1 MGPARMAMRFDGK
14 VALVTGGNSGLGL
27 AAAKAF
33 AAEGAEVVISGRD
46 RHKLDAAVAEI
57 GGQAIG
63 IVADVSRVQDI
74 TALMREVEGSKGR
87 IDVLFANAGIARF
100 APIGSVTEA
109 EWDGLMGTNVKGLY
123 FTVQQALP
131 LMRRGSAIVLNA
143 SLAASKGVPN
153 ASVYSASKAAIRSL
167 GRSLGAELVD
177 RGIRVNVVSPG
188 PIETPIFGTFGVG
201 ADDLAAMK
209 RQWAGDNPMKRFG
222 TAEEVARAVL
232 FLASDEASYIT
243 GVEVPVD
250 GGVASF

>member
-1 MGPARMAMRFDGK
+1 MAMRFDGK

-46 RHKLDAAVAEI
+46 RRKLDAAVAEI
-57 GGQAIG
+57 GAQAIG

-74 TALMREVEGSKGR
+74 VVLMREVENRKGR
-87 IDVLFANAGIARF
+87 IDVLFANAGIASF
-100 APIGSVTEA
+100 APIESVTESD
-109 EWDGLMGTNVKGLY
+109 WDATMGTNVKGLY

-143 SLAASKGVPN
+143 SLAASKGVPD
-153 ASVYSASKAAIRSL
+153 ASVYSASKAATRSL

-188 PIETPIFGTFGVG
+188 PIETPIFETFGVG
-201 ADDLAAMK
+201 TDDLAAMK
-209 RQWAGDNPMKRFG
+209 RQWAADNPMKRFG
-222 TAEEVARAVL
+222 TADEVARAVL
-232 FLASDEASYIT
+232 FLASDEASFIT
-243 GVEVPVD
+243 GIEVAID

>member
-1 MGPARMAMRFDGK
+1 MAKRFDGK

-33 AAEGAEVVISGRD
+33 AAEGADVVICGRD
-46 RHKLDAAVAEI
+46 RKKLDAAVAGI
-57 GGQAIG
+57 GAQAIG

-74 TALMREVEGSKGR
+74 AALMREVESRKGR

-100 APIGSVTEA
+100 APIDAVTEA

-123 FTVQQALP
+123 FTVQRALP
-131 LMRRGSAIVLNA
+131 LMRRGGAIVLNA

-153 ASVYSASKAAIRSL
+153 ASLYSASKAATRSL

-188 PIETPIFGTFGVG
+188 PIDTPIFETFGVG
-201 ADDLAAMK
+201 GDDLAAMK
-209 RQWAGDNPMKRFG
+209 QQWAGDNPMKRFG

-243 GVEVPVD
+243 GIEVAVD

>member
-1 MGPARMAMRFDGK
+1 MAMRFDGK

-57 GGQAIG
+57 GAQAIG

-74 TALMREVEGSKGR
+74 AALMREVESRKGR

-100 APIGSVTEA
+100 APIESVTESD
-109 EWDGLMGTNVKGLY
+109 WDGMMGTNVKGLY

-131 LMRRGSAIVLNA
+131 LMRRGGAIVLNA
-143 SLAASKGVPN
+143 SLASGKGVPS
-153 ASVYSASKAAIRSL
+153 ASVYSASKAATRSL

-188 PIETPIFGTFGVG
+188 PIETPIFETFGVG

-209 RQWAGDNPMKRFG
+209 RQWASENPMKRFG

-243 GVEVPVD
+243 GVEVAVD

>member
-1 MGPARMAMRFDGK
+1 MAKRFDGK

-33 AAEGAEVVISGRD
+33 AAEGADVVISGRD
-46 RHKLDAAVAEI
+46 RPKLDAAVAGI
-57 GGQAIG
+57 GAQAIG
-63 IVADVSRVQDI
+63 VVADVSRVQDI
-74 TALMREVEGSKGR
+74 VTLMREVESRKGR

-100 APIGSVTEA
+100 APIESVTESD
-109 EWDGLMGTNVKGLY
+109 WDGLMGTNVKGLY

-131 LMRRGSAIVLNA
+131 LMRRGGAIVLNA

-153 ASVYSASKAAIRSL
+153 ASLYSASKAATRSL

-188 PIETPIFGTFGVG
+188 PIETPIFQTFGVG
-201 ADDLAAMK
+201 TDDLAAMK

>member
-1 MGPARMAMRFDGK
+1 MAMRFDGK

-57 GGQAIG
+57 GAQAIG

-74 TALMREVEGSKGR
+74 AALMREVKSRKGR

-100 APIGSVTEA
+100 APIESVTESD
-109 EWDGLMGTNVKGLY
+109 WDSMMGTNVKGLY

-143 SLAASKGVPN
+143 SLAAGKGVPD
-153 ASVYSASKAAIRSL
+153 ASVYSASKAATRSL

-188 PIETPIFGTFGVG
+188 PIETPIFETFGVG
-201 ADDLAAMK
+201 TDDLAAMK
-209 RQWAGDNPMKRFG
+209 QQWASENPMKRFG
-222 TAEEVARAVL
+222 TAEEVAHAVL

-243 GVEVPVD
+243 GIEVPVD

>member
-1 MGPARMAMRFDGK
+1 MAMRFDGK

-27 AAAKAF
+27 AAARAF
-33 AAEGAEVVISGRD
+33 AAEGAEVVISGRN
-46 RHKLDAAVAEI
+46 RQKLDAAVAEI
-57 GGQAIG
+57 GAKAIG

-74 TALMREVEGSKGR
+74 AALMREVESRKQR
-87 IDVLFANAGIARF
+87 IDVLFANAGIACF
-100 APIGSVTEA
+100 APIESVTEA
-109 EWDGLMGTNVKGLY
+109 DWDGMMGTNVKGLY

-143 SLAASKGVPN
+143 SLAASKGVPS
-153 ASVYSASKAAIRSL
+153 ASIYSASKAATRSL

-177 RGIRVNVVSPG
+177 RDIRVNVVSPG
-188 PIETPIFGTFGVG
+188 PIETPIFETFGVG

-243 GVEVPVD
+243 GIEVPID

>member
-1 MGPARMAMRFDGK
+1 MAARFDGK
-14 VALVTGGNSGLGL
+14 MALVTGGNSGLGL

-46 RHKLDAAVAEI
+46 RHKLDAAVAGI
-57 GGQAIG
+57 GAQAVG

-74 TALMREVEGSKGR
+74 AALMREVESRKGR

-100 APIGSVTEA
+100 APIESVTESD
-109 EWDGLMGTNVKGLY
+109 WDGMMGTNVKGLY

-131 LMRRGSAIVLNA
+131 LMRRGGAIVLNA
-143 SLAASKGVPN
+143 SLASGKGVPN
-153 ASVYSASKAAIRSL
+153 ASVYSASKAATRSL

-188 PIETPIFGTFGVG
+188 PIETPIFETFGVG
-201 ADDLAAMK
+201 TDDLAVMK
-209 RQWAGDNPMKRFG
+209 RQWASENPMKRFG
-222 TAEEVARAVL
+222 TAEEVARVVL
-232 FLASDEASYIT
+232 FLASDDASYIT
-243 GVEVPVD
+243 GAEVPVD

>member
-1 MGPARMAMRFDGK
+1 MAMRFDGK

-57 GGQAIG
+57 GAQAMG

-74 TALMREVEGSKGR
+74 AALMREVESRKR
-87 IDVLFANAGIARF
+87 CIDVLFANAGIARF
-100 APIGSVTEA
+100 APIESVTESD
-109 EWDGLMGTNVKGLY
+109 WDGMMGTNVKGLY

-131 LMRRGSAIVLNA
+131 LMRRGGAIVLNA
-143 SLAASKGVPN
+143 SLASGKGVPN
-153 ASVYSASKAAIRSL
+153 ASVYSASKAATRSL

-188 PIETPIFGTFGVG
+188 PIETPIFETFGVG
-201 ADDLAAMK
+201 TDDLAAMK
-209 RQWAGDNPMKRFG
+209 QQWASENPMKRFG

-243 GVEVPVD
+243 GIEVPVD